1 MQLKYKLFAILLGL
15 TLVASACANASS
27 NEDAI
32 STAVELTVQARDTQQ
47 AATVP
52 PTAVPPTDASI
63 SLSPVPPTAA
73 QLPTPGP
80 RPTLPAASGKDA
92 DCAHASLVEE
102 TVPDGT
108 ILKPSQQFTKVWR
121 IQNTSN
127 CVWDTSYKIVFWDG
141 DLLGGGYVY
150 NFPQQALP
158 GDVVDVP
165 LVLTAPAT
173 DGSYKGYWKL
183 QTPGGTTF
191 GVGYDSP
198 VWVDVIVSSSTKVEY
213 GVTSVTYEV
222 VRNPATGCPANVFYT
237 INATIT
243 VNGPVSVTYNW
254 RKSDGATEDKR
265 TVKFTEAGS
274 KTVSMEWSIHYG
286 STNNERW
293 AQLFTVAP
301 IQQDYGK
308 APFLYDCH

>member
-1 MQLKYKLFAILLGL
+1 MLQTPRYKLIAILFSL
-15 TLVASACANASS
+15 TLIASACGTSAS
-27 NEDAI
+27 NDDTIA
-32 STAVELTVQARDTQQ
+32 TAVALTVQARDAQQTQ
-47 AATVP
+47 VP
-52 PTAVPPTDASI
+52 PVLNISTPTQAI
-63 SLSPVPPTAA
+63 
-73 QLPTPGP
+73 PTPAEIGP
-80 RPTLPAASGKDA
+80 TPTLQPKPTFPPASGKDA
-92 DCAHASLVEE
+92 DCAKASLVEE

-108 ILKPSQQFTKVWR
+108 ILKPGQQFTKVWR
-121 IQNTSN
+121 IQNTST

-141 DLLGGGYVY
+141 DVMGGGYVY

-158 GDVVDVP
+158 GDIVDVP

-173 DGSYKGYWKL
+173 DGSYKSYWKL

-198 VWVDVIVSSSTKVEY
+198 IWIDINVNSSTKVEY

-222 VRNPATGCPANVFYT
+222 DRNPATGCPANVFYT
-237 INATIT
+237 IYATIT

-254 RKSDGATEDKR
+254 RKSDGANEDKR

-274 KTVSMEWSIHYG
+274 KTVSMVWSIHYG

-293 AQLFTVAP
+293 AQLFTIAP
-301 IQQDYGK
+301 VEQDFGK
-308 APFLYDCH
+308 APFLYDCK